1 MGGRGKREI
10 STDCRCHRHCGNGR
24 ADDRYRPGFRQLPGK
39 PGRPALRFY
48 AGGRKDRSFGNLV
61 MTPRLSF
68 VPRLKILGKAV
79 AQLDPTKLAAGA
91 CVIPRWHQIRV
102 VETARRHVDFIQAV
116 VVLES
121 QLSTATR
128 AESAGRLVAGS
139 VPSGRALQ
147 KPKLRRE
154 DTEPGHQGS
163 ARSPTADRAVA
174 GRLIEGR
181 TSDLV
186 SYGATKAPTF
196 QHRRLLDD
204 MITYENS
211 SGARRF

>member
-1 MGGRGKREI
+1 M
-10 STDCRCHRHCGNGR
+10 
-24 ADDRYRPGFRQLPGK
+24 
-39 PGRPALRFY
+39 
-48 AGGRKDRSFGNLV
+48 
-61 MTPRLSF
+61 

-102 VETARRHVDFIQAV
+102 VEAACRDVDFIQAV

-139 VPSGRALQ
+139 VPGGRALE

-154 DTEPGHQGS
+154 DTEPGHEGS

-174 GRLIEGR
+174 DRLIEGR
-181 TSDLV
+181 ASRFV
-186 SYGATKAPTF
+186 SYSATKTPAF
-196 QHRRLLDD
+196 QHLSLLCHLV
-204 MITYENS
+204 TYESS
-211 SGARRF
+211 SGARRS